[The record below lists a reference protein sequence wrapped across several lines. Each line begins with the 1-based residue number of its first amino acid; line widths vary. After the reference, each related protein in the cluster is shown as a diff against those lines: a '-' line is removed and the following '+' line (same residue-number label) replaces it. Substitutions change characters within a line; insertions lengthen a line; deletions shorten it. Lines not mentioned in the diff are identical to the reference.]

1 MHRMTKLSASVVVGL
16 ALAASPAWVSAAD
29 EKKSTDEKHSTTQ
42 AVKTNVS
49 DSWITSKAKIA
60 LFADSRVP
68 GSAVHVETQKG
79 MVYLRG
85 KVESDEAK
93 KAAEDVAR
101 GVEGVQGVKNEL
113 QVVPASAKK
122 MVEAKDDDITKQVKE
137 RFKADPKLKSL
148 DVRTDNGVVT
158 LEGKLPNITDSARAS
173 QMAREVPGVRSV
185 RNDVTYEN
193 PRTSMNSDTSS
204 DKTDKPSLKQRMSD
218 KMSDMSAS
226 NAAGQTHVRAAQEKL
241 KDKGFDPGP
250 IDGVWGPRTAAA
262 VSDFQR
268 SENLKVTSR
277 LDAETLGKLDIGV
290 GGATRPP
297 QTR

>member
-1 MHRMTKLSASVVVGL
+1 
-16 ALAASPAWVSAAD
+16 
-29 EKKSTDEKHSTTQ
+29 
-42 AVKTNVS
+42 VKGSVS
-49 DSWITSKAKIA
+49 DSWITSKTKIA

-68 GSAVHVETQKG
+68 GASVHVETQKG

-101 GVEGVQGVKNEL
+101 GVDGVQGVKNEL

-122 MVEAKDDDITKQVKE
+122 TVEAKDEDITKQVKE

-158 LEGKLPNITDSARAS
+158 LQGKLPNINDSARAS

-185 RNDVTYEN
+185 RNDTTYEN
-193 PRTSMNSDTSS
+193 PRTSMSS
-204 DKTDKPSLKQRMSD
+204 DKMSPDKPSLKERVSD
-218 KMSDMSAS
+218 KMSDMKHDMTAS

-241 KDKGFDPGP
+241 KEKGFDPGP
-250 IDGVWGPRTAAA
+250 IDGIWGPRTAAA

-277 LDAETLGKLDIGV
+277 LDAETLGKLDVGV

-297 QTR
+297 QTK